1 MEFKVGDRV
10 RVKDFDRDRDGKL
23 GTVVHT
29 EFAQIGI
36 AHDDCINSHDC
47 NGHCKYGYGWY
58 YFTHNLELANY
69 STDTLILLL

>member
-10 RVKDFDRDRDGKL
+10 RIYDFGRARDDKL

-29 EFAQIGI
+29 EFSQTGVR
-36 AHDDCINSHDC
+36 HDDYIGGHDC
-47 NGHCKYGYGWY
+47 NNNCPQGYGWY
-58 YFTHNLELANY
+58 YFAYNLELIKY